1 MNPRS
6 AIAIGMLPDLPLER
20 YVPIGNS
27 SAAGRGPG
35 PDLRQRH
42 RRDRPHPRPHHLPRA
57 QRQPGLHEP
66 LQRRQVPAAHGCRT
80 VPIGEDPIKWR
91 KHPYARHDRQAVRPA
106 RS

>member
-27 SAAGRGPG
+27 SLQGAA
-35 PDLRQRH
+35 LALTSAERH

-66 LQRRQVPAAHGCRT
+66 LQRRQVPAAHGCRP
-80 VPIGEDPIKWR
+80 VSVGPN
-91 KHPYARHDRQAVRPA
+91 A
-106 RS
+106 